1 MEFKNFS
8 TEEIKLST
16 ISLSPEVI
24 HFYDGKSA
32 LRFGSSV

>member
-24 HFYDGKSA
+24 H
-32 LRFGSSV
+32 LIENRL